1 MKEKQAL
8 AAQMAEMRA
17 ANASETA
24 ALAGD
29 KEALQTM
36 LAEADARWVSKQEAM
51 AELEKQQK
59 LEAGQLKLELAE
71 TKKIMEQ
78 MQMQMQQKE
87 EGEEG
92 GASTRKLKKQ
102 RKK

>member
-1 MKEKQAL
+1 
-8 AAQMAEMRA
+8 MAEMRA

-78 MQMQMQQKE
+78 QQMQQKE

-92 GASTRKLKKQ
+92 GASTRKQKKQ